1 VILGWGSAFQSE
13 ADPDPDPD
21 GDPDPISNSTHV
33 GKSDCD
39 NFYLQQTQF
48 TLFYLSLR
56 QRCINFQYFGQYI
69 EIFCEKE
76 QLAFYI
82 G

>member
-1 VILGWGSAFQSE
+1 MRIRILPQILHMLE
-13 ADPDPDPD
+13 NQ
-21 GDPDPISNSTHV
+21 I
-33 GKSDCD
+33 CD
-39 NFYLQQTQF
+39 NFYLQQSQF
-48 TLFYLSLR
+48 TLFYLSPR

-69 EIFCEKE
+69 AIFCEKE